1 MRIANVTL
9 TRLLS
14 CALVLSG
21 VMLAQ
26 GTIDTYAGNDA
37 IFADGGK
44 AATAAHLV
52 GPNNMAVDAQGN
64 VYIAASGLSMV
75 LKVAAG
81 TGVISVFAGNGLTSG
96 GGDGGLAVGAS
107 LSYPAGL
114 AFDSSGNLYIVD
126 VFNSNVRK
134 VDTNGIISTV
144 AGDGGQGGFSG
155 DGGLATQALLAN
167 PQGVAVDKSGNLYI
181 VDRGNQRIRMVNAS
195 SGIIS
200 TIAGSSTTGYSGD
213 GGPAAQATFNLP
225 SSIAID
231 ASGNLYIA
239 DTNNWAIRRISTSGI
254 ITTVAGNGQYGY
266 GGDNGQATKAKL
278 AGPTGVAVD
287 ASGNLYIADSGNERI
302 RYVNSSG
309 VIATIAGTGV
319 AGFSGDGSAATAARF
334 SNPVAV
340 ALDASG
346 NVYVADLDNNRIR
359 RFALGG
365 TVTTFAGTTNS
376 VGDGGPSTQARVEP
390 WAVAVD
396 SAGNLYIAD
405 RSEQRVRKV
414 TPAGTIATVA
424 GTGQTGYGGDNGPAT
439 AAVLSTPNDVA
450 VDRSGNLYIADAGNN
465 RIRRVDAA
473 TGTITTFAGTGGC
486 CYAGTGTGGD
496 GGLATAATL
505 YYPVSV
511 AVDAS
516 GNVYFTDLVQT
527 KTSPAPVAIRRVTTD
542 GMIHTWAGG
551 GTKVGFSGDGGPP
564 LSAQFGSS
572 IENIRTGPDGSLYIA
587 DTNNNRVRKVDP
599 AGATINTVAGNAQ
612 TSASGNGGPATSAGL
627 DPPWSVVVDAA
638 GNFYIGANGTVRE
651 VTANGTIGPYA
662 GNGGWGFSGDGG
674 PATAASVAGVSGLAL
689 DSGNNLYIA
698 DSGNRRV
705 RQVQPGVS
713 PAIALS
719 STYVTFSLAA
729 TGSTSTTQT
738 FVLSNS
744 SQGTLN
750 WASSVMTTSGGAWLS
765 IAPST
770 GSVLA
775 GQPGTTVTVTA
786 NPSGL
791 TAGDYYGLIQ
801 ITSPSAASP
810 VQLVTVRLT
819 VQTPGEAPPQVA
831 VGGVLNAASFSL
843 QTPVAP
849 GTIVSIFGTGFTDAA
864 GLLAAQGFPLPNEL
878 DGTWAMIG
886 AETVPLLAVVSTQ
899 INAMLPF
906 DLVVNTSVPI
916 VVFRNN
922 AISAPQPVGMVS
934 SQPGVFSQSETG
946 AGIGIVVIV
955 HPDGSQAEA
964 GGGNAATAGDAV
976 VIYCTGLGDAT
987 PRAVAGFPV
996 PPSPL
1001 SYANDTVTATIGG
1014 VNASVFFAGLSP
1026 GFTGLYQVNA
1036 MVPSGIAPNPQA
1048 PLVLSQGGRTSATVT
1063 IPVQ

>member
-473 TGTITTFAGTGGC
+473 TGTITTFAGTGAC

-864 GLLAAQGFPLPNEL
+864 ALLAAQGFPLPNEL

-906 DLVVNTSVPI
+906 DLVVDTSVPI
-916 VVFRNN
+916 VVIRNN
-922 AISAPQPVGMVS
+922 AISAPQLIGMVS

-964 GGGNAATAGDAV
+964 GGGNSATAGDAV

-1001 SYANDTVTATIGG
+1001 SWANDTVTATIGG

>member
-473 TGTITTFAGTGGC
+473 TGTITTFAGTGAC

-496 GGLATAATL
+496 GGPATAATL

-527 KTSPAPVAIRRVTTD
+527 NKSPAPVAIRRVTTD
-542 GMIHTWAGG
+542 GKIHTWAGG
-551 GTKVGFSGDGGPP
+551 GTTVGFSGDGGPP
-564 LSAQFGSS
+564 LSAQLGSS
-572 IENIRTGPDGSLYIA
+572 IESIRTGPDGSLYIA

-599 AGATINTVAGNAQ
+599 AGATIDTVAGNAQ

-638 GNFYIGANGTVRE
+638 GNFYIGANATVRE

-719 STYVTFSLAA
+719 STYVIFTLAA
-729 TGSTSTTQT
+729 TGSTATTQT
-738 FVLSNS
+738 FVLSNGG
-744 SQGTLN
+744 QGTLN

-765 IAPST
+765 ISPST

-775 GQPGTTVTVTA
+775 GQTGTTVTVTA
-786 NPSGL
+786 NPSDL

-864 GLLAAQGFPLPNEL
+864 ALLAAQGFPLPNEL

-906 DLVVNTSVPI
+906 DLVVDTSVPI
-916 VVFRNN
+916 VVIRNN